1 MPSQITPAVT
11 TVTNTVDIDNDAVEN
26 HLDRLHEISERIQKQ
41 LELITGLELEEGE
54 I

>member
-11 TVTNTVDIDNDAVEN
+11 TVTNRVDIDNDAVEN
-26 HLDRLHEISERIQKQ
+26 HLDVLLEISRRIHKQ
-41 LELITGLELEEGE
+41 LEQITGLKLKEGE